1 MNDRNV
7 ALSVKNLAVQYYTD
21 DGRINAVNGV
31 SFDLMEG
38 ERLGLVGESGCGK
51 STMALGLM
59 RMIKPPGKIL
69 SGETWIDGVD
79 LNSLNYED
87 MRMARALK
95 LGMIPQGA
103 MNSLVPVLRVKNQII
118 DTLKDHKLP
127 MSKEQMLER
136 AYEALES
143 VGLPR
148 KVAEMYPHELSGG
161 MKQRVC
167 AAIGLAMKPKVIV
180 ADEPTSALDVIT
192 QRQVMETIGKLQE
205 QTKASIIMITHDMGL
220 MAQFVDR
227 VAVMYAGKLAEV
239 SSVKDAFTNPLHP
252 YTKLL
257 INTLPVLSRKG
268 VFVSIPGMA
277 PSFLELPPGC
287 PFHPRCPRV
296 MDICTGEIPEQIRTS
311 DGRLVS
317 CHLYHSEG

>member
-1 MNDRNV
+1 MSDRNI
-7 ALSVKNLAVQYYTD
+7 ALSVKNLVVQYYTD

-51 STMALGLM
+51 STMALALM

-69 SGETWIDGVD
+69 SGEAWIQNFN
-79 LNSLNYED
+79 LYELNYED
-87 MRMARALK
+87 MRMARAHMI
-95 LGMIPQGA
+95 GMIPQGA
-103 MNSLVPVLRVKNQII
+103 MNSLVPVLRIKDQIM
-118 DTLKDHKLP
+118 DTIQDHKLG

-136 AYEALES
+136 ACEALES
-143 VGLPR
+143 VGLSR
-148 KVAEMYPHELSGG
+148 RVANMYPHELSGG

-167 AAIGLAMKPKVIV
+167 AAIGLAMKPKVII

-192 QRQVMETIGKLQE
+192 QRQVMETIGKLQD

-239 SSVKDAFTNPLHP
+239 STVKDAFTNPLHP

-257 INTLPVLSRKG
+257 ISTLPVLSRKG

-277 PSFLELPPGC
+277 PSFLELPAGC
-287 PFHPRCPRV
+287 PFHPRCPSA
-296 MDICTGEIPEQIRTS
+296 MDICTEKMPEQITTS
-311 DGRLVS
+311 EGRLVS
-317 CHLYHSEG
+317 CHLYQA